1 MIPKFIHFIT
11 GFGNDDFGLIEYVAV
26 ASARKHHPDWKIFIW
41 HGDNVGGDWWDKL
54 DELHVQKTW
63 VQTPTHFRGKEVPHH
78 AHRADLLRLPIL
90 YAHGGLYLDTDT
102 ITLNNV
108 TCAGGSR
115 PNYVDSSN
123 QGEWVPR
130 FHPMDVYSGLYIP
143 EEFDAEGNVL
153 GLCNAVMFAEPL
165 CPFIARWI
173 REYENFDPSR
183 WGDMSVQMPLKLF
196 NENPEGCSTNGWH
209 ITLGL
214 MPYEFE
220 KYWSKTYFK
229 QAGVINETLGPSILH
244 LWRTFS
250 KPYMDKVTI
259 ESCAKR
265 ETAYEYHAAE
275 VLSL

>member
-11 GFGNDDFGLIEYVAV
+11 GFGNDPFGLIEYVAV

-90 YAHGGLYLDTDT
+90 YALGGLYLDTDT
-102 ITLNNV
+102 IT
-108 TCAGGSR
+108 TCKADLQWIEEKDCFAIGR
-115 PNYVDSSN
+115 EYDSN
-123 QGEWVPR
+123 GKE
-130 FHPMDVYSGLYIP
+130 
-143 EEFDAEGNVL
+143 L
-153 GLCNAVMFAEPL
+153 GLCNAIMAATPL
-165 CPFIARWI
+165 NPFIARWQK
-173 REYENFDPSR
+173 EYENFDPNR
-183 WGDMSVQMPLKLF
+183 WGDMSVQMPLKLYQ
-196 NENPEGCSTNGWH
+196 ENQEGVLIYASFLGFQPFQYKNYWEKGWSLNG
-209 ITLGL
+209 
-214 MPYEFE
+214 
-220 KYWSKTYFK
+220 S
-229 QAGVINETLGPSILH
+229 INH

-275 VLSL
+275 VLGL

>member
-11 GFGNDDFGLIEYVAV
+11 GFGNDPFGLIEYVAV

-41 HGDNVGGDWWDKL
+41 HGDNVGGDWWAKL

-90 YAHGGLYLDTDT
+90 YAMGGIYLDTDT
-102 ITLNNV
+102 ITIEKPSPEYYCFDRGFCIGNE
-108 TCAGGSR
+108 R
-115 PNYVDSSN
+115 DSK
-123 QGEWVPR
+123 GV
-130 FHPMDVYSGLYIP
+130 VI
-143 EEFDAEGNVL
+143 
-153 GLCNAVMFAEPL
+153 GLCNAVMFSSPLHSFVAE
-165 CPFIARWI
+165 WI
-173 REYENFDPSR
+173 REYEKFDPSR
-183 WGDMSVQMPLKLF
+183 WGDMSVQKPLELFWKYDYESLCRRQMFSDDKL
-196 NENPEGCSTNGWH
+196 
-209 ITLGL
+209 LGFQ
-214 MPYEFE
+214 PFEFE
-220 KYWSKTYFK
+220 RYWKPGYIENTFF
-229 QAGVINETLGPSILH
+229 AH

-275 VLSL
+275 VLGL